1 MKEVIR
7 LAGRKTLLAFG
18 LLCGIAAA
26 AFSQAE
32 QKGQALGG
40 ISVSESNELMEQ
52 LKNMP
57 FIEVGKGVSFQARNK
72 TFGMTM
78 RARMQS
84 LLEFDLDEDF
94 HHTMTDAEV
103 KRIRL
108 NFEGYV
114 LSPKLLYSIQLGFA
128 PNDMKSAPNGN
139 SNIVR
144 NAILYYKPN
153 SHWNFGVGQAKIKVN
168 RAHSTSSSALEFV
181 DRSIVD
187 GQFQLDRDFG
197 FFGEFYHT
205 VAGSLDVAAK
215 ASITMGEGRNW
226 GKSSSQSG
234 FAYTGR
240 LELFPF
246 GSFKGKGEALEGD
259 YEHEEQPKL
268 MLGGAFAYN
277 DNTTRLHGQTGDF
290 LPDGETRS
298 LKSYFADLVFKY
310 RGFAFAAD
318 FMGRACTNP
327 LFATAPETAV
337 FAGKGV
343 NVQAS
348 YMLPK
353 HWSLALRNATLFPD
367 EEIRPVVG
375 YKQFHQT
382 TLGIT
387 KYLMGHNFKVQADAS
402 YNHRTEALAGYDRWQ
417 FRFVLE
423 VGI

>member
-1 MKEVIR
+1 MNDVR
-7 LAGRKTLLAFG
+7 RHAGRKALLAFG
-18 LLCGIAAA
+18 LFCSIAMAT
-26 AFSQAE
+26 FSQEE
-32 QKGQALGG
+32 QKGQILEG
-40 ISVSESNELMEQ
+40 IRVSESNELIEQ

-128 PNDMKSAPNGN
+128 PNDMKTAPNGN

-144 NAILYYKPN
+144 NAILFYKPN
-153 SHWNFGVGQAKIKVN
+153 SHWNFGVGQAKIKAN

-197 FFGEFYHT
+197 FFAESYYTLAASF
-205 VAGSLDVAAK
+205 DVAAK

-240 LELFPF
+240 LELFPL
-246 GSFKGKGEALEGD
+246 GSFKGKGEAFEGD
-259 YEHEEQPKL
+259 YEHEEHPKL
-268 MLGGAFAYN
+268 MLGGAFSYN
-277 DNTTRLHGQTGDF
+277 DKATRLNGQTGDF
-290 LPDGETRS
+290 LPNGETRS
-298 LKSYFADLVFKY
+298 LKSYFACVVFKDG
-310 RGFAFAAD
+310 GFAFAAD
-318 FMGRACTNP
+318 FMGRACSQP
-327 LFATAPETAV
+327 LFPNEPETTIFV
-337 FAGKGV
+337 GKGV

-353 HWSLALRNATLFPD
+353 HWSLALRNATLFAD
-367 EEIRPVVG
+367 EKIRPAVG
-375 YKQFHQT
+375 YKQFNQT

-402 YNHRTEALAGYDRWQ
+402 YNHRTEAITGYDRWQ

>member
-1 MKEVIR
+1 MNDVR
-7 LAGRKTLLAFG
+7 CHAGRKALLAFG
-18 LLCGIAAA
+18 LFCSIAMAT
-26 AFSQAE
+26 FSQEE
-32 QKGQALGG
+32 QKGQILEG
-40 ISVSESNELMEQ
+40 IRVSESNELIEQ

-128 PNDMKSAPNGN
+128 PNDMKTAPNGN
-139 SNIVR
+139 SNVVR
-144 NAILYYKPN
+144 NAILFYKPN
-153 SHWNFGVGQAKIKVN
+153 SHWNFGVGQAKIKAN

-197 FFGEFYHT
+197 FFAESYYTLAASF
-205 VAGSLDVAAK
+205 DVAAK

-240 LELFPF
+240 LELFPL
-246 GSFKGKGEALEGD
+246 GSFKGKGEAFEGD
-259 YEHEEQPKL
+259 YEHEEHPKL
-268 MLGGAFAYN
+268 MLGGAFSYN
-277 DNTTRLHGQTGDF
+277 DKATRLNGQTGDF
-290 LPDGETRS
+290 LPNGETRS
-298 LKSYFADLVFKY
+298 LKSYFADVVFKY

-318 FMGRACTNP
+318 FMGRACSQP
-327 LFATAPETAV
+327 LFPNEPETTIFV
-337 FAGKGV
+337 GKGV

-353 HWSLALRNATLFPD
+353 HWSLALRNATLFAD
-367 EEIRPVVG
+367 EKIRPAVG
-375 YKQFHQT
+375 YNQFNQT

-402 YNHRTEALAGYDRWQ
+402 YNHRTEAIAGYDRWQ

>member
-1 MKEVIR
+1 MNDVR
-7 LAGRKTLLAFG
+7 HHAGRKALLAFG
-18 LLCGIAAA
+18 LFCSIAMAT
-26 AFSQAE
+26 FSQEE
-32 QKGQALGG
+32 QKGQILES
-40 ISVSESNELMEQ
+40 IRVSESNELIEK

-128 PNDMKSAPNGN
+128 PNDMKTAPNGN
-139 SNIVR
+139 SNVVR
-144 NAILYYKPN
+144 NAILFYKPN
-153 SHWNFGVGQAKIKVN
+153 SHWNFGVGQAKIKAN

-197 FFGEFYHT
+197 FFAESYYTLAASF
-205 VAGSLDVAAK
+205 DVAAK

-240 LELFPF
+240 LELFPL
-246 GSFKGKGEALEGD
+246 GSFKGKGEAFEGD
-259 YEHEEQPKL
+259 YEHEEHPKL
-268 MLGGAFAYN
+268 MLGGAFSYN
-277 DNTTRLHGQTGDF
+277 DKATRLNGQTGDF
-290 LPDGETRS
+290 LPTGETRS
-298 LKSYFADLVFKY
+298 LKSYFADVVFKY

-318 FMGRACTNP
+318 FMGRACSQP
-327 LFATAPETAV
+327 LFPNEPETTIFV
-337 FAGKGV
+337 GKGV

-353 HWSLALRNATLFPD
+353 HWSLALRNATLFAD
-367 EEIRPVVG
+367 EKIRPAVG
-375 YKQFHQT
+375 YKQFNQT

-402 YNHRTEALAGYDRWQ
+402 YNHLTEALAGYDRWQ
-417 FRFVLE
+417 FRLGLE

>member
-1 MKEVIR
+1 MNDVR
-7 LAGRKTLLAFG
+7 HHAGRKALLAFG
-18 LLCGIAAA
+18 LFCSIAMAT
-26 AFSQAE
+26 FSQEE
-32 QKGQALGG
+32 QKGQILES
-40 ISVSESNELMEQ
+40 IHVSESNELIEQ

-128 PNDMKSAPNGN
+128 PNDMKTAPNGN
-139 SNIVR
+139 SNVVR
-144 NAILYYKPN
+144 NAILFYKPN
-153 SHWNFGVGQAKIKVN
+153 SHWNFGVGQAKIKAN

-197 FFGEFYHT
+197 FFAESYYTLAASF
-205 VAGSLDVAAK
+205 DVAAK

-240 LELFPF
+240 LELFPL
-246 GSFKGKGEALEGD
+246 GSFKGKGEAFEGD
-259 YEHEEQPKL
+259 YEHEEHPKL
-268 MLGGAFAYN
+268 MLGGAFSYN
-277 DNTTRLHGQTGDF
+277 DKATRLNGQTGDF
-290 LPDGETRS
+290 LPNSETRS
-298 LKSYFADLVFKY
+298 LKSYFADVVFKY

-318 FMGRACTNP
+318 FMGRACSQP
-327 LFATAPETAV
+327 LFPNEPETTIFV
-337 FAGKGV
+337 GKGV

-353 HWSLALRNATLFPD
+353 HWSLALRNATLFAD
-367 EEIRPVVG
+367 EKIRPAVG
-375 YKQFHQT
+375 YKQFNQT

-402 YNHRTEALAGYDRWQ
+402 YNHRTEAIAGYDRWQ

>member
-1 MKEVIR
+1 MNDVR
-7 LAGRKTLLAFG
+7 RHAGRKALLAFG
-18 LLCGIAAA
+18 LFCSIAMAT
-26 AFSQAE
+26 FSQEE
-32 QKGQALGG
+32 QKGQILEG
-40 ISVSESNELMEQ
+40 IRVSESNELIEQ

-128 PNDMKSAPNGN
+128 PNDMKTAPNGN
-139 SNIVR
+139 SNVVR
-144 NAILYYKPN
+144 NAILFYKPN
-153 SHWNFGVGQAKIKVN
+153 SHWNFGVGQAKIKAN

-197 FFGEFYHT
+197 FFAESYYTLAASF
-205 VAGSLDVAAK
+205 DVAAK

-240 LELFPF
+240 LELFPL
-246 GSFKGKGEALEGD
+246 GSFKGKGEAFEGD
-259 YEHEEQPKL
+259 YEHEEHPKL
-268 MLGGAFAYN
+268 MLGGAFSYN
-277 DNTTRLHGQTGDF
+277 DKATRLNRQTGDF
-290 LPDGETRS
+290 LPTGETRS
-298 LKSYFADLVFKY
+298 LKSYFADVVFKY

-318 FMGRACTNP
+318 FMGRACSQP
-327 LFATAPETAV
+327 LFPNEPETTIFV
-337 FAGKGV
+337 GKGV

-353 HWSLALRNATLFPD
+353 HWSLALRNATLFAD
-367 EEIRPVVG
+367 EKIRPAVG
-375 YKQFHQT
+375 YNQFNQT

-402 YNHRTEALAGYDRWQ
+402 YNHRTEAIAGYDRWQ

>member
-1 MKEVIR
+1 MNDVR
-7 LAGRKTLLAFG
+7 RHAGRKALLAFG
-18 LLCGIAAA
+18 LFCSIAMAT
-26 AFSQAE
+26 FSQEE
-32 QKGQALGG
+32 QKGQILES
-40 ISVSESNELMEQ
+40 IRVSESNELIEQ

-128 PNDMKSAPNGN
+128 PNDMKTAPNGN
-139 SNIVR
+139 SNVVR
-144 NAILYYKPN
+144 NAILFYKPN
-153 SHWNFGVGQAKIKVN
+153 SHWNFGVGQAKIKAN

-197 FFGEFYHT
+197 FFAESYYTLAASF
-205 VAGSLDVAAK
+205 DVAAK

-240 LELFPF
+240 LELFPL
-246 GSFKGKGEALEGD
+246 GSFKGKGEAFEGD
-259 YEHEEQPKL
+259 YEHEEHPKL
-268 MLGGAFAYN
+268 MLGGAFSYN
-277 DNTTRLHGQTGDF
+277 DKATRLNGQTGDF
-290 LPDGETRS
+290 LPNGETRS
-298 LKSYFADLVFKY
+298 LKSYFADVVFKY

-318 FMGRACTNP
+318 FMGRACSQP
-327 LFATAPETAV
+327 LFPNEPETTIFV
-337 FAGKGV
+337 GKGV

-353 HWSLALRNATLFPD
+353 HWSLALRNATLFAD
-367 EEIRPVVG
+367 EKIRPAVG
-375 YKQFHQT
+375 YNQFNQT

-402 YNHRTEALAGYDRWQ
+402 YNHRTEAIAGYDRWQ

>member
-1 MKEVIR
+1 MNDVR
-7 LAGRKTLLAFG
+7 CHAGRKALLAFG
-18 LLCGIAAA
+18 LFCSIAMAT
-26 AFSQAE
+26 FSQEE
-32 QKGQALGG
+32 QKGQILEG
-40 ISVSESNELMEQ
+40 IRVSESNELIEQ

-128 PNDMKSAPNGN
+128 PNDMKTAPNGN
-139 SNIVR
+139 SNVVR
-144 NAILYYKPN
+144 NAILFYKPN
-153 SHWNFGVGQAKIKVN
+153 SHWNFGVGQAKIKAN

-197 FFGEFYHT
+197 FFAESYYTLAASF
-205 VAGSLDVAAK
+205 DVAAK

-240 LELFPF
+240 LELFPL
-246 GSFKGKGEALEGD
+246 GSFKGKGEAFEGD
-259 YEHEEQPKL
+259 YEHEEHPKL
-268 MLGGAFAYN
+268 MLGGAFSYN
-277 DNTTRLHGQTGDF
+277 DKATRLNGQTGDF
-290 LPDGETRS
+290 LPNGETRS
-298 LKSYFADLVFKY
+298 LKSYFADVVFKY

-318 FMGRACTNP
+318 FMGRACSQP
-327 LFATAPETAV
+327 LFTNEPETTIFV
-337 FAGKGV
+337 GKGV

-353 HWSLALRNATLFPD
+353 HWSLALRNATLFAD
-367 EEIRPVVG
+367 EKIRPAVG
-375 YKQFHQT
+375 YKQFNQM

-387 KYLMGHNFKVQADAS
+387 KYLMGHNCKVQADAS
-402 YNHRTEALAGYDRWQ
+402 YNQRTEAIAGYDRWQ

>member
-1 MKEVIR
+1 MNDVR
-7 LAGRKTLLAFG
+7 RHAGRKALLAFG
-18 LLCGIAAA
+18 LFCSIAMTT
-26 AFSQAE
+26 FSQEE
-32 QKGQALGG
+32 QKGQILEG
-40 ISVSESNELMEQ
+40 IRVSESNELIEQ

-128 PNDMKSAPNGN
+128 PNDMKTAPNGN
-139 SNIVR
+139 SNVVR
-144 NAILYYKPN
+144 NAILFYKPN
-153 SHWNFGVGQAKIKVN
+153 SHWNFGVGQAKIKAN

-197 FFGEFYHT
+197 FFAESYYTLAASFG
-205 VAGSLDVAAK
+205 VAAK

-240 LELFPF
+240 LELFPL
-246 GSFKGKGEALEGD
+246 GSFKGKGEAFEGD
-259 YEHEEQPKL
+259 YEHEEHPKL
-268 MLGGAFAYN
+268 MLGGAFSYN
-277 DNTTRLHGQTGDF
+277 DKATRLNGQTGDF
-290 LPDGETRS
+290 LPNGETRS
-298 LKSYFADLVFKY
+298 LKSYFADVVFKY

-318 FMGRACTNP
+318 FMGRACSQP
-327 LFATAPETAV
+327 LFPNEPETTIFV
-337 FAGKGV
+337 GKGV

-353 HWSLALRNATLFPD
+353 HWSLALRNATLFAD
-367 EEIRPVVG
+367 EKIRPAVG
-375 YKQFHQT
+375 YKQFNQT

-402 YNHRTEALAGYDRWQ
+402 YNHRTEAITGYDRWQ

>member
-1 MKEVIR
+1 MKHIVIWR
-7 LAGRKTLLAFG
+7 QALLV
-18 LLCGIAAA
+18 LCLSCSSF
-26 AFSQAE
+26 AFSQE
-32 QKGQALGG
+32 EKEIRQNG
-40 ISVSESNELMEQ
+40 ISVNESNELIEQ

-57 FIEVGKGVSFQARNK
+57 FIEVGKGVSFQSKNN

-94 HHTMTDAEV
+94 HHTSMDTEV

-128 PNDMKSAPNGN
+128 PNDTRTVPNGN
-139 SNIVR
+139 ANFVR

-153 SHWNFGVGQAKIKVN
+153 STWNFGVGQAKIKSN
-168 RAHSTSSSALEFV
+168 RAHSNSSSALEFV

-187 GQFQLDRDFG
+187 GQFHLDRDFG
-197 FFGEFYHT
+197 FFGEFFHR
-205 VAGSLDVAAK
+205 VAGTFNVSAK
-215 ASITMGEGRNW
+215 ASITTGEGRNW
-226 GKSSSQSG
+226 GSNGSESG

-240 LELFPF
+240 LELFPL
-246 GSFKGKGEALEGD
+246 GTFKGKGEALEGD
-259 YEHEEQPKL
+259 YEYEETPKL
-268 MLGGAFAYN
+268 MLGGAYSYN
-277 DNTTRLHGQTGDF
+277 DKSTRVHGQKGAII
-290 LPDGETRS
+290 PDGETRT
-298 LKSYFADLVFKY
+298 LKTYYADLVLKY
-310 RGFAFAAD
+310 RGFAFVTD
-318 FMGRACTNP
+318 FMGRACGSP
-327 LFATAPETAV
+327 LFASDPDLSV
-337 FAGKGV
+337 FVGKGL

-353 HWSLALRNATLFPD
+353 HWSVALRNATLFAD

-375 YKQFHQT
+375 YKNYNQT
-382 TLGIT
+382 TFGLT
-387 KYLMGHNFKVQADAS
+387 KYIVGHNFKVQADAS
-402 YNHRTEALAGYDRWQ
+402 YNQMREAIGPYDRWQ

>member
-1 MKEVIR
+1 MNDVR
-7 LAGRKTLLAFG
+7 CHAGRKALLAFG
-18 LLCGIAAA
+18 LFCSIAMAT
-26 AFSQAE
+26 FSQEE
-32 QKGQALGG
+32 QKGQILEG
-40 ISVSESNELMEQ
+40 IRVSESNELIEQ

-128 PNDMKSAPNGN
+128 PNDMKTAPNGN
-139 SNIVR
+139 SNVVR
-144 NAILYYKPN
+144 NAILFYKPN
-153 SHWNFGVGQAKIKVN
+153 SHWNFGVGQAKIKAN

-197 FFGEFYHT
+197 FFAESYYTLAASF
-205 VAGSLDVAAK
+205 DVAAK

-240 LELFPF
+240 MELFPL
-246 GSFKGKGEALEGD
+246 GSFKGKGEAFEGD
-259 YEHEEQPKL
+259 YEHEEHPKL
-268 MLGGAFAYN
+268 MLGGAFSYN
-277 DNTTRLHGQTGDF
+277 DKATRLNGQTGDF
-290 LPDGETRS
+290 LPTGETRS
-298 LKSYFADLVFKY
+298 LKSYFADVVFKY
-310 RGFAFAAD
+310 KGFAFAAN
-318 FMGRACTNP
+318 FMGRACSQP
-327 LFATAPETAV
+327 LFPNEPETTIFV
-337 FAGKGV
+337 GKGV

-353 HWSLALRNATLFPD
+353 HWSLALRNATLFAD
-367 EEIRPVVG
+367 EKIRPAVG
-375 YKQFHQT
+375 YNQFNQT

-402 YNHRTEALAGYDRWQ
+402 YNHRTEAIAGYDRWQ

>member
-1 MKEVIR
+1 MNDVR
-7 LAGRKTLLAFG
+7 RHAGRKALLAFG
-18 LLCGIAAA
+18 LFCSIAMAT
-26 AFSQAE
+26 FSQEE
-32 QKGQALGG
+32 QKGQILEG
-40 ISVSESNELMEQ
+40 IRVSESNELIEQ

-128 PNDMKSAPNGN
+128 PNDMKTAPNGN
-139 SNIVR
+139 SNVVR
-144 NAILYYKPN
+144 NAILFYKPN
-153 SHWNFGVGQAKIKVN
+153 SHWNFGVGQAKIKAN

-197 FFGEFYHT
+197 FFAESYYTLAASF
-205 VAGSLDVAAK
+205 DVAAK

-240 LELFPF
+240 LELFPL
-246 GSFKGKGEALEGD
+246 GSFKGKGEVFEGD
-259 YEHEEQPKL
+259 YEHEEHPKL
-268 MLGGAFAYN
+268 MLGGAFSYN
-277 DNTTRLHGQTGDF
+277 DKATRLNGQTGDF
-290 LPDGETRS
+290 LPNGEARS
-298 LKSYFADLVFKY
+298 LKSYFADVVFKY

-318 FMGRACTNP
+318 FMGRACSQP
-327 LFATAPETAV
+327 LFPNEPETTIFV
-337 FAGKGV
+337 GKGV

-353 HWSLALRNATLFPD
+353 HWSLALRNATLFAD
-367 EEIRPVVG
+367 EKIRPAVG
-375 YKQFHQT
+375 YKQFNQT

-402 YNHRTEALAGYDRWQ
+402 YNHRTEAITGYDRWQ

>member
-1 MKEVIR
+1 MKNVR
-7 LAGRKTLLAFG
+7 RHAGRKALLAFG
-18 LLCGIAAA
+18 LFCSIAMAT
-26 AFSQAE
+26 FSQEE
-32 QKGQALGG
+32 QKGQILEG
-40 ISVSESNELMEQ
+40 IRVSESNELIEQ

-128 PNDMKSAPNGN
+128 PNDMKTAPNGN
-139 SNIVR
+139 SNVVR
-144 NAILYYKPN
+144 NAILFYKPN
-153 SHWNFGVGQAKIKVN
+153 SHWNFGVGQAKIKAN

-197 FFGEFYHT
+197 FFAESYYTLAASF
-205 VAGSLDVAAK
+205 DVAAK

-240 LELFPF
+240 LELFPL
-246 GSFKGKGEALEGD
+246 GSFKGKGEAFEGD
-259 YEHEEQPKL
+259 YEHEEHPKL
-268 MLGGAFAYN
+268 MLGGAFSYN
-277 DNTTRLHGQTGDF
+277 DKATRLNGQTGDF
-290 LPDGETRS
+290 LPNGETRS
-298 LKSYFADLVFKY
+298 LKSYFADVVFKY

-318 FMGRACTNP
+318 FMGRACSQP
-327 LFATAPETAV
+327 LFPNEPETTIFV
-337 FAGKGV
+337 GKGV

-353 HWSLALRNATLFPD
+353 HWSLALRNATLFAD
-367 EEIRPVVG
+367 EKIRPAVG
-375 YKQFHQT
+375 YNQFNQT

-387 KYLMGHNFKVQADAS
+387 KYLMGHNFKVQAAAS
-402 YNHRTEALAGYDRWQ
+402 YNHRTEAITGYDRWQ

>member
-1 MKEVIR
+1 MNDVR
-7 LAGRKTLLAFG
+7 HHAGRKALLAFG
-18 LLCGIAAA
+18 LFCSIAMAT
-26 AFSQAE
+26 FSQEE
-32 QKGQALGG
+32 QKGQILEG
-40 ISVSESNELMEQ
+40 IRVSESNELIEQ

-128 PNDMKSAPNGN
+128 PNDMKTAPNGN
-139 SNIVR
+139 SNVVR
-144 NAILYYKPN
+144 NAILFYKPN
-153 SHWNFGVGQAKIKVN
+153 SHWNFGVGQAKIKAN

-197 FFGEFYHT
+197 FFAESYYTLAASF
-205 VAGSLDVAAK
+205 DVAAK

-240 LELFPF
+240 LELFPL
-246 GSFKGKGEALEGD
+246 GSFKGKGEAFEGD
-259 YEHEEQPKL
+259 YEHEEHPKL
-268 MLGGAFAYN
+268 MLGGAFSYN
-277 DNTTRLHGQTGDF
+277 DKATRLNGQTGDF
-290 LPDGETRS
+290 LPNGETRS
-298 LKSYFADLVFKY
+298 LKSYFADVVFKY

-318 FMGRACTNP
+318 FMGRACSQP
-327 LFATAPETAV
+327 LFPNEPETTIFV
-337 FAGKGV
+337 GKGV

-353 HWSLALRNATLFPD
+353 HWSLALRNATLFAD
-367 EEIRPVVG
+367 EKIRPAVG
-375 YKQFHQT
+375 YKQFNQT

-402 YNHRTEALAGYDRWQ
+402 YNHRTEAIAGYDRWQ
-417 FRFVLE
+417 IRFVLE

>member
-1 MKEVIR
+1 MNDVR
-7 LAGRKTLLAFG
+7 RHAGRKALLAFG
-18 LLCGIAAA
+18 LFCSIAMAT
-26 AFSQAE
+26 FSQKE
-32 QKGQALGG
+32 QKGQILEG
-40 ISVSESNELMEQ
+40 IRVSESNELIEQ

-128 PNDMKSAPNGN
+128 PNDMKTAPNGN
-139 SNIVR
+139 SNVVR
-144 NAILYYKPN
+144 NAILFYKPN
-153 SHWNFGVGQAKIKVN
+153 SHWNFGVGQAKIKAN

-197 FFGEFYHT
+197 FFAESYYTLAASF
-205 VAGSLDVAAK
+205 DVAAK

-240 LELFPF
+240 LELFPL
-246 GSFKGKGEALEGD
+246 GSFKGKGEAFEGD
-259 YEHEEQPKL
+259 YEHEEHPKL
-268 MLGGAFAYN
+268 MLGGAFSYN
-277 DNTTRLHGQTGDF
+277 DKATRLNGQTGDF
-290 LPDGETRS
+290 LPNGETRS
-298 LKSYFADLVFKY
+298 LKSYFADVVFKY

-318 FMGRACTNP
+318 FMGRACSQP
-327 LFATAPETAV
+327 LFPNEPETTIFV
-337 FAGKGV
+337 GKGV

-353 HWSLALRNATLFPD
+353 HWSLALRNATLFAD
-367 EEIRPVVG
+367 EKIRPAVG
-375 YKQFHQT
+375 YNQFNQT

-402 YNHRTEALAGYDRWQ
+402 YNHRTEAITGYDRWQ

>member
-1 MKEVIR
+1 MNDVR
-7 LAGRKTLLAFG
+7 RHAGRKALLAFG
-18 LLCGIAAA
+18 LFCSIAMAT
-26 AFSQAE
+26 FSQEE
-32 QKGQALGG
+32 QKGQILEG
-40 ISVSESNELMEQ
+40 IRVSESNELIEQ

-114 LSPKLLYSIQLGFA
+114 LSPKLIYSIQLGFT
-128 PNDMKSAPNGN
+128 PNDMKTAPNGN

-144 NAILYYKPN
+144 NAILFYKPN
-153 SHWNFGVGQAKIKVN
+153 SHWNFGVGQAKIKAN

-197 FFGEFYHT
+197 FFAESYYTLAASF
-205 VAGSLDVAAK
+205 DVAAK

-240 LELFPF
+240 LELFPL
-246 GSFKGKGEALEGD
+246 GSFKGKGEAFEGD
-259 YEHEEQPKL
+259 YEHEEHPKL
-268 MLGGAFAYN
+268 MLGGAFSYN
-277 DNTTRLHGQTGDF
+277 DKATRLNGQTGDF
-290 LPDGETRS
+290 LPNGETRS
-298 LKSYFADLVFKY
+298 LKSYFADVVFKY

-318 FMGRACTNP
+318 FMGRACSQP
-327 LFATAPETAV
+327 LFPNEPETTIFV
-337 FAGKGV
+337 GKGV

-353 HWSLALRNATLFPD
+353 HWSLALRNATLFAD
-367 EEIRPVVG
+367 EKIRPAVG
-375 YKQFHQT
+375 YNQFNQT

-402 YNHRTEALAGYDRWQ
+402 YNHRTEAITGYDRWH

>member
-1 MKEVIR
+1 MKNVR
-7 LAGRKTLLAFG
+7 RHAGRKALLAFG
-18 LLCGIAAA
+18 LFCSIAIAT
-26 AFSQAE
+26 FSQEE
-32 QKGQALGG
+32 QKGQILEG
-40 ISVSESNELMEQ
+40 IRVSESNELIEQ

-114 LSPKLLYSIQLGFA
+114 LAPKLLYSIQLGFA
-128 PNDMKSAPNGN
+128 PNDMKTAPNGN
-139 SNIVR
+139 SNVVR
-144 NAILYYKPN
+144 NAILFYKPN
-153 SHWNFGVGQAKIKVN
+153 SHWNFGVGQAKIKAN

-197 FFGEFYHT
+197 FFAESYYTLAASF
-205 VAGSLDVAAK
+205 DVAAK

-240 LELFPF
+240 LELFPL
-246 GSFKGKGEALEGD
+246 GSFKGKGEAFEGD
-259 YEHEEQPKL
+259 YEHEEHPKL
-268 MLGGAFAYN
+268 MLGGAFSYN
-277 DNTTRLHGQTGDF
+277 DKTTRLNGQTGDF
-290 LPDGETRS
+290 LPNGETRS
-298 LKSYFADLVFKY
+298 LKSYFADVVFKY

-318 FMGRACTNP
+318 FMGRACSQP
-327 LFATAPETAV
+327 LFPNEPETTIFV
-337 FAGKGV
+337 GKGV

-353 HWSLALRNATLFPD
+353 HWSLALRNATLFAD
-367 EEIRPVVG
+367 EKIRPAVG
-375 YKQFHQT
+375 YKQFNQT

-402 YNHRTEALAGYDRWQ
+402 YNHRTEAIAGYDRWQ

>member
-1 MKEVIR
+1 M
-7 LAGRKTLLAFG
+7 
-18 LLCGIAAA
+18 
-26 AFSQAE
+26 
-32 QKGQALGG
+32 
-40 ISVSESNELMEQ
+40 
-52 LKNMP
+52 
-57 FIEVGKGVSFQARNK
+57 
-72 TFGMTM
+72 
-78 RARMQS
+78 
-84 LLEFDLDEDF
+84 
-94 HHTMTDAEV
+94 
-103 KRIRL
+103 
-108 NFEGYV
+108 
-114 LSPKLLYSIQLGFA
+114 GFA
-128 PNDMKSAPNGN
+128 PNDKKTAPNGN
-139 SNIVR
+139 SNVVR
-144 NAILYYKPN
+144 NAILFYKPN
-153 SHWNFGVGQAKIKVN
+153 NHWNFGVGQAKIKVN

-205 VAGSLDVAAK
+205 VAGPFDVAAK

-234 FAYTGR
+234 FAYSGR
-240 LELFPF
+240 LELFPL
-246 GSFKGKGEALEGD
+246 GSFKGKGEAFEGD

-268 MLGGAFAYN
+268 MLGGGISYN
-277 DNTTRLHGQTGDF
+277 DKATRLNGQTGDF
-290 LPDGETRS
+290 LLNGETRS

-318 FMGRACTNP
+318 FMGRACSDP
-327 LFATAPETAV
+327 LFDAAPETAI

-353 HWSLALRNATLFPD
+353 HWSLALRNATLFPE

-375 YKQFHQT
+375 YKQFNQT

>member
-1 MKEVIR
+1 MNDVR
-7 LAGRKTLLAFG
+7 HHAGRKALLAFG
-18 LLCGIAAA
+18 LFCSIAMAT
-26 AFSQAE
+26 FSQEE
-32 QKGQALGG
+32 QKGQILEG
-40 ISVSESNELMEQ
+40 IRVSESNELIEQ

-128 PNDMKSAPNGN
+128 PNDMKTAPNGN
-139 SNIVR
+139 SNVVR
-144 NAILYYKPN
+144 NAILFYKPN
-153 SHWNFGVGQAKIKVN
+153 SHWNFGVGQAKIKAN
-168 RAHSTSSSALEFV
+168 RAHSTSSSALEFA

-197 FFGEFYHT
+197 FFAESYYTLAASF
-205 VAGSLDVAAK
+205 DVAAK

-234 FAYTGR
+234 FAYMGR
-240 LELFPF
+240 LELFPL
-246 GSFKGKGEALEGD
+246 GSFKGKGEAFEGD
-259 YEHEEQPKL
+259 YEHEEHPKL
-268 MLGGAFAYN
+268 MLGGAFSYN
-277 DNTTRLHGQTGDF
+277 DKATRLNGQTGDF
-290 LPDGETRS
+290 LPTGETRS
-298 LKSYFADLVFKY
+298 LKSYFADVVFKY

-318 FMGRACTNP
+318 FMGRACSQP
-327 LFATAPETAV
+327 LFPNEPETSIFV
-337 FAGKGV
+337 GKGV

-353 HWSLALRNATLFPD
+353 HWSLALRNATLFAD
-367 EEIRPVVG
+367 EKIRPAVG
-375 YKQFHQT
+375 YKQFNQT

-402 YNHRTEALAGYDRWQ
+402 YNHRTEAITGYDRWQ
-417 FRFVLE
+417 FCFVLE

>member
-1 MKEVIR
+1 MNDVR
-7 LAGRKTLLAFG
+7 CHAGRKALLAFG
-18 LLCGIAAA
+18 LFCSIAMAT
-26 AFSQAE
+26 FSQEE
-32 QKGQALGG
+32 QKGQILEG
-40 ISVSESNELMEQ
+40 IRVSESNELIEQ

-128 PNDMKSAPNGN
+128 PNDMKTAPNGN
-139 SNIVR
+139 SNVVR
-144 NAILYYKPN
+144 NAILFYKPN
-153 SHWNFGVGQAKIKVN
+153 SHWNFGVGQAKIKAN

-197 FFGEFYHT
+197 FFAESYYTLAASF
-205 VAGSLDVAAK
+205 DVAAK

-240 LELFPF
+240 LELFPL
-246 GSFKGKGEALEGD
+246 GSFKGKGEAFEGD
-259 YEHEEQPKL
+259 YEHEEHPKL
-268 MLGGAFAYN
+268 MLGGAFSYN
-277 DNTTRLHGQTGDF
+277 DKATRLNGQTGDF
-290 LPDGETRS
+290 LPTGETRS
-298 LKSYFADLVFKY
+298 LKSYFADVVFKY

-318 FMGRACTNP
+318 FMGRACSQP
-327 LFATAPETAV
+327 LFPNEPETTIFV
-337 FAGKGV
+337 GKGV

-353 HWSLALRNATLFPD
+353 HWSLALRNATLFAD
-367 EEIRPVVG
+367 EKIRPAVG
-375 YKQFHQT
+375 YNQFNQT

-402 YNHRTEALAGYDRWQ
+402 YNHRTEAIAGYDRWQ

>member
-1 MKEVIR
+1 MNDVR
-7 LAGRKTLLAFG
+7 RHAGRKALLAFG
-18 LLCGIAAA
+18 LFCSIAMAT
-26 AFSQAE
+26 FSQEE
-32 QKGQALGG
+32 QKGQILEG
-40 ISVSESNELMEQ
+40 IRVSESNELIEQ

-128 PNDMKSAPNGN
+128 SNDMKTAPNGN
-139 SNIVR
+139 SNVVR
-144 NAILYYKPN
+144 NAILFYKPN
-153 SHWNFGVGQAKIKVN
+153 SHWNFGVGQAKIKAN

-197 FFGEFYHT
+197 FFAESYYTLAASF
-205 VAGSLDVAAK
+205 DVAAK

-240 LELFPF
+240 LELFPL
-246 GSFKGKGEALEGD
+246 GSFKGKGEAFEGD
-259 YEHEEQPKL
+259 YEHEEHPKL
-268 MLGGAFAYN
+268 MLGGAFSYN
-277 DNTTRLHGQTGDF
+277 DKATRLNGQTGDF
-290 LPDGETRS
+290 LPNGETRS
-298 LKSYFADLVFKY
+298 LKSYFADVVFKY

-318 FMGRACTNP
+318 FMGRACSQP
-327 LFATAPETAV
+327 LFPNEPETTIFV
-337 FAGKGV
+337 GKGV

-353 HWSLALRNATLFPD
+353 HWSLALRNATLFAD
-367 EEIRPVVG
+367 EKIRPAVG
-375 YKQFHQT
+375 YKQFNQT

-402 YNHRTEALAGYDRWQ
+402 YNHRTEAITGYDRWQ

>member
-1 MKEVIR
+1 MNDVR
-7 LAGRKTLLAFG
+7 HHAGRKALLAFG
-18 LLCGIAAA
+18 LFCSIAMAT
-26 AFSQAE
+26 FSQEE
-32 QKGQALGG
+32 QKGQILEG
-40 ISVSESNELMEQ
+40 IRVSESNELIEQ

-128 PNDMKSAPNGN
+128 PNDMKTAPNGN
-139 SNIVR
+139 SNVVR
-144 NAILYYKPN
+144 NAILFYKPN
-153 SHWNFGVGQAKIKVN
+153 SHWNFGVGQAKIKAN

-197 FFGEFYHT
+197 FFAESYYTLAASF
-205 VAGSLDVAAK
+205 DVAAK

-226 GKSSSQSG
+226 GKSNSQSG

-240 LELFPF
+240 LELFPL
-246 GSFKGKGEALEGD
+246 GSFKGKGEAFEGD
-259 YEHEEQPKL
+259 YEHEEHPKL
-268 MLGGAFAYN
+268 MLGGAFSYN
-277 DNTTRLHGQTGDF
+277 DKATRLNGQTGDF
-290 LPDGETRS
+290 LPNGETRS
-298 LKSYFADLVFKY
+298 LKSYFADVVFKY

-318 FMGRACTNP
+318 FMGRACSQP
-327 LFATAPETAV
+327 LFPNEPETTIFV
-337 FAGKGV
+337 GKGV

-348 YMLPK
+348 YMLTK
-353 HWSLALRNATLFPD
+353 HWSLALRNATLFAD
-367 EEIRPVVG
+367 EKIRPAVG
-375 YKQFHQT
+375 YKQFNQT

-402 YNHRTEALAGYDRWQ
+402 YNHRTEAIAGYDRWQ

>member
-1 MKEVIR
+1 MNDVR
-7 LAGRKTLLAFG
+7 HHAGRKALLAFG
-18 LLCGIAAA
+18 LFCSIAMAT
-26 AFSQAE
+26 FSQEE
-32 QKGQALGG
+32 QKGQILEG
-40 ISVSESNELMEQ
+40 IRVSESNELIEQ

-114 LSPKLLYSIQLGFA
+114 LSPKLIYSIQLGFA
-128 PNDMKSAPNGN
+128 PNDMKTAPNGN
-139 SNIVR
+139 SNVVR
-144 NAILYYKPN
+144 NAILFYKPN
-153 SHWNFGVGQAKIKVN
+153 SHWNFGVGQAKIKAN

-197 FFGEFYHT
+197 FFAESYYTLAASF
-205 VAGSLDVAAK
+205 DVAAK

-240 LELFPF
+240 LELFPL
-246 GSFKGKGEALEGD
+246 GSFKGKGEAFEGD
-259 YEHEEQPKL
+259 YEHEEHPKL
-268 MLGGAFAYN
+268 MLGGAFSYN
-277 DNTTRLHGQTGDF
+277 DKATRLNGQTGDF
-290 LPDGETRS
+290 LPNGETRS
-298 LKSYFADLVFKY
+298 LKSYFADVVFKY

-318 FMGRACTNP
+318 FMGRACSQP
-327 LFATAPETAV
+327 LFPNEPETTIFV
-337 FAGKGV
+337 GKGV

-353 HWSLALRNATLFPD
+353 HWSLALRNATLFAD
-367 EEIRPVVG
+367 EKIRPAVG
-375 YKQFHQT
+375 YKQFNQT

-402 YNHRTEALAGYDRWQ
+402 YNHRTEAITGYDRWQ